1 MVDDNKSAAGAMILD
16 LTPVFAAVV
25 SRSDLI
31 SLPLIPVRFTL
42 LLQQETS
49 CIDPL
54 SKLVIWPPSSWQRRL
69 FMKSGRSGVV
79 VCCLNVMLLGLF
91 CVSAAF
97 AQTKG
102 GLISLTKEQILEGS
116 KKEGK
121 IKVVPGHDESAI
133 PTLVKA
139 FQKKYS
145 YLQVTW
151 AIVGGIEG
159 AQRELFQMAAGA
171 TTTDAFS
178 PSSSFFSEYLG
189 KNLIKRYDYA
199 AMAKAGHL
207 KIPMEMIDD
216 SGVIVW
222 LGSNTGILTYNS
234 KLVPPDRAPKTW
246 DSCLDSYFGG
256 KFSVDSKPNVLSWL
270 AASWGEE
277 KLLAFAKRLKQN
289 KPLFSRG
296 NTRNI
301 TMLAAGEV
309 VMNCGMYIH
318 TADRLMKKD
327 PSAPIKMVIP
337 NPFPIS
343 YHEPEAVYV
352 NSKNPH
358 AALLW
363 IEFLASRE
371 GQDAAE
377 SIEPGRGSFFVE
389 GTLAHKLAKGSNVSL
404 CGGECRHREEKLIQR
419 IAVEAWGLPK
429 VGAQP
434 R

>member
-1 MVDDNKSAAGAMILD
+1 MQ
-16 LTPVFAAVV
+16 
-25 SRSDLI
+25 SRRSSRRLQ
-31 SLPLIPVRFTL
+31 L
-42 LLQQETS
+42 LLMM
-49 CIDPL
+49 
-54 SKLVIWPPSSWQRRL
+54 L
-69 FMKSGRSGVV
+69 FA
-79 VCCLNVMLLGLF
+79 LF
-91 CVSAAF
+91 FIAPAHG
-97 AQTKG
+97 QTKG
-102 GLISLTKEQILEGS
+102 GLISLTKEQILEGA

-121 IKVVPGHDESAI
+121 VKVVPGHDESAI
-133 PTLVKA
+133 PTLVNA
-139 FQKKYS
+139 FQKKYPF
-145 YLQVTW
+145 LQVSW
-151 AIVGGIEG
+151 AIVGGIEA
-159 AQRELFQMAAGA
+159 AQRELFQMVAGA
-171 TTTDAFS
+171 STTDAFS
-178 PSSSFFSEYLG
+178 PSSSFFSDYLS
-189 KNLIKRYDYA
+189 KNLIKRYDFA
-199 AMAKAGHL
+199 AMAKAGQL

-234 KLVPPDRAPKTW
+234 KLVPPDKAPKTW
-246 DSCLDSYFGG
+246 DSCVDPYFSG

-343 YHEPEAVYV
+343 YHEPEAVYI
-352 NSKNPH
+352 NSKSPH

-363 IEFLASRE
+363 IEFLASKE

-404 CGGECRHREEKLIQR
+404 CSGECRHREEKLIQR